1 MLKVVFAV
9 HVSLKSLKYI
19 GAMRS
24 MYCLCNLKHSHTSW
38 TKTTRN
44 EKECTKMPIS
54 SKFRTGRLESESV
67 ERIVSAAGGDDRRY
81 TNQEGWKK
89 GGIQELALPQ
99 VPG

>member
-1 MLKVVFAV
+1 
-9 HVSLKSLKYI
+9 
-19 GAMRS
+19 
-24 MYCLCNLKHSHTSW
+24 
-38 TKTTRN
+38 
-44 EKECTKMPIS
+44 MPIS